1 MSRSCQHEHHP
12 DGCGCEEL
20 SEQRQEPT
28 TCSGTISVPTLEEQY
43 VLTQIREIQE
53 EAHRTKEA
61 IRQLESMPEPS
72 PTSLADLHNRL
83 QVLRQQRADLED
95 QRVRAAHERMRLL
108 GHA

>member
-1 MSRSCQHEHHP
+1 VSKCCQHVHHP
-12 DGCGCEEL
+12 DSCGCEEL
-20 SEQRQEPT
+20 IEQRQEPAA
-28 TCSGTISVPTLEEQY
+28 CSEKISVPTVEEQY
-43 VLTQIREIQE
+43 VLTEIRKIQE

-83 QVLRQQRADLED
+83 QALRQQRANLED
-95 QRVRAAHERMRLL
+95 QRVRAAHERMLLL

>member
-1 MSRSCQHEHHP
+1 VSKSCQHEHHP
-12 DGCGCEEL
+12 GSCGCEEP

-28 TCSGTISVPTLEEQY
+28 TCSGNISVPTLEEQY

-61 IRQLESMPEPS
+61 IRKLESKSEPS
-72 PTSLADLHNRL
+72 QTSLAELQNRL
-83 QVLRQQRADLED
+83 RVLRQQRADLEE